1 MFLKAQIMY
10 ARERLA
16 GARERRTLID
26 ISEVAKASVR
36 LINKKWTVYESCQ
49 LKIEPVVRTKR
60 PTAQQ
65 EIRRPP
71 VKKPEL
77 LFRGAAP

>member
-1 MFLKAQIMY
+1 MDVHPDACPFKDVLRAQIMY

-16 GARERRTLID
+16 GARERRALID

-49 LKIEPVVRTKR
+49 N
-60 PTAQQ
+60 
-65 EIRRPP
+65 
-71 VKKPEL
+71 
-77 LFRGAAP
+77 

>member
-10 ARERLA
+10 VRKRLA

-36 LINKKWTVYESCQ
+36 LINKKW
-49 LKIEPVVRTKR
+49 R
-60 PTAQQ
+60 P
-65 EIRRPP
+65 
-71 VKKPEL
+71 
-77 LFRGAAP
+77 